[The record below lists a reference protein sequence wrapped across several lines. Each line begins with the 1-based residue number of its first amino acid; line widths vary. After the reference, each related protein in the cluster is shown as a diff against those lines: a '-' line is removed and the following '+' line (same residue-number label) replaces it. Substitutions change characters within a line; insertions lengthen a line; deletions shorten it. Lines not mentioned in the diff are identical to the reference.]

1 MGKGNL
7 CAMSDIS
14 SGSISIDAPVAAV
27 SAILFDI
34 EKYPTWSTSIKS
46 AEVLTK
52 DDQGRVL
59 AAKLSIDAGM
69 MRDRVSLDY
78 DWSQAPDRLSF
89 SLSDADLLTG
99 MDGAYVIEAED
110 ADTTKVTYELTVSL
124 SMPIPAMM
132 RTKAEKTTIDQAL
145 SQLKAFAEK

>member
-1 MGKGNL
+1 
-7 CAMSDIS
+7 MSETS
-14 SGSISIDAPVAAV
+14 SNTISIDAPLAHVQG
-27 SAILFDI
+27 ILFDI
-34 EKYPTWSTSIKS
+34 EKYPTWSTAIKS
-46 AEVLTK
+46 AEILSK
-52 DDQGRVL
+52 DDQGRVTS
-59 AAKLSIDAGM
+59 AKLSIDAGM

-78 DWSQAPDRLSF
+78 DWSEAPARLSF
-89 SLSDADLLTG
+89 SLADADLLTG

-110 ADTTKVTYELTVSL
+110 DETTKVRYELTVSL

>member
-1 MGKGNL
+1 
-7 CAMSDIS
+7 MSEAS
-14 SGSISIDAPVAAV
+14 SNTISIEAPLAHVQE
-27 SAILFDI
+27 ILFDI
-34 EKYPTWSTSIKS
+34 EKYPTWSTAIKS
-46 AEVLTK
+46 AEILSK
-52 DDQGRVL
+52 DDQGRVTS
-59 AAKLSIDAGM
+59 AKLSIDAGM

-78 DWSQAPDRLSF
+78 DWSEAPARLSF
-89 SLSDADLLTG
+89 SLADADLLTG

-110 ADTTKVTYELTVSL
+110 DETTKVRYELTVSL